1 MGRQKKIVL
10 TEEGI
15 DRREAGYYSTPDF
28 VAKFIATQM
37 IELKPNGKKVF
48 DPCIGKEEL
57 VQEFAHNNKIIDGI
71 DIIDQGNHQYANFQV
86 MDFLHYY
93 GDLKEN
99 NLFNSDTQFDY
110 DYIIA
115 NPPYNCHESEYI
127 KDNKSV
133 FKKLF
138 PTIGIGNTYSMFIS
152 AIVDIA
158 KEGAIIGL
166 ITNDS
171 FLNSKSYDTLRNQ
184 IIKQC
189 KIRYLLLCP
198 NDLFADQKADIRT
211 CILILEKSPIDKL
224 DYVVFTSDR
233 PLSKQNFKE
242 TLEAKTFIR
251 KNIKDLILN
260 HQKDNSEFVIGVS
273 NKILA
278 LFDFPRIGDI
288 YKCITGIST
297 GNDQMYISKVQDENY
312 IYPFYKN
319 PGSKKFFVNPD
330 GYLTKDLFEIAV
342 KIPNFM
348 IRNKNYVFKSGITC
362 SSMGV
367 PFSACIL
374 PEGSTFGVNANIFCP
389 DVDRLWVLSYL
400 NSSLVTYLVRGVLL
414 RSNMITSGYVSRI
427 PVINISEESK
437 LILSVIAKKAIDD
450 RKADKDIQGYIS
462 EIDDIIFKTLNFEED
477 DIEKIVSF
485 CANII
490 KRT

>member
-10 TEEGI
+10 TDEGI
-15 DRREAGYYSTPDF
+15 DRRESGYYSTPNF
-28 VAKFIATQM
+28 VAKFIASQM
-37 IELKPNGKKVF
+37 IELLPEGEKVF

-57 VQEFAHNNKIIDGI
+57 TQQFANHNKIIDGI
-71 DIIDQGNHQYANFQV
+71 DIIDHGHHQHANFKT

-93 GDLKEN
+93 GDVKLN
-99 NLFNSDTQFDY
+99 DLFNNQTDFNY

-127 KDNKSV
+127 KSNKIL

-138 PTIGIGNTYSMFIS
+138 PEIGIGNTYSMFIS

-158 KEGAIIGL
+158 KEGSIIGL

-171 FLNSKSYDTLRNQ
+171 FLTAKSHEPLRNQ
-184 IIKQC
+184 ILQEC
-189 KIRYLLLCP
+189 KINYLLLCP
-198 NDLFADQKADIRT
+198 NDLFSDQKADIRT
-211 CILILEKSPIDKL
+211 CILILEKKRIKKL
-224 DYVVFTSDR
+224 NYDVYICDR
-233 PLSKQNFKE
+233 SANKQHFE
-242 TLEAKTFIR
+242 DTLNKHQFEHI
-251 KNIKDLILN
+251 NINQLVLT
-260 HQKDNSEFVIGVS
+260 HQKDNNEFVVGVS
-273 NKILA
+273 NKILS
-278 LFDFPRIGDI
+278 LFNSHRISDL

-297 GNDQMYISKVQDENY
+297 GNDQMYISKVKDENY

-319 PGSKKFFVNPD
+319 PGSKKFFMQPD
-330 GYLTKDLFEIAV
+330 GYLTKDFLEISS

-348 IRNKNYVFKSGITC
+348 VRNKNFIFKSGITC

-367 PFSACIL
+367 PFSACLL

-389 DVDRLWVLSYL
+389 DEDKLWLLSYL

-427 PVINISEESK
+427 PVINISNEAKQMLAE
-437 LILSVIAKKAIDD
+437 IAEKAIYA
-450 RKADKDIQGYIS
+450 RQINQNIQIYINNIDK
-462 EIDDIIFKTLNFEED
+462 IIFKEVGFTTI
-477 DIEKIVSF
+477 DIDNIISF
-485 CANII
+485 CSDLI